1 MDSGWLFY
9 QVGKFIVNIVPFF
22 RSGVV
27 LSIVI
32 LDLQNPK
39 RRTLLVHY
47 IAFNDA
53 VRSRENQYNAGM
65 ETRQYH
71 YAGVGIPADQCALST
86 GLVIS

>member
-1 MDSGWLFY
+1 MGSGWLFY
-9 QVGKFIVNIVPFF
+9 QVGKFIVNLVPLF
-22 RSGVV
+22 RSGVA

-53 VRSRENQYNAGM
+53 VCSRENQYNAGM
-65 ETRQYH
+65 ETRQCH
-71 YAGVGIPADQCALST
+71 YTGVGIPADHCALST

>member
-1 MDSGWLFY
+1 MGSGLLFY

-39 RRTLLVHY
+39 RRTLLVH
-47 IAFNDA
+47 
-53 VRSRENQYNAGM
+53 
-65 ETRQYH
+65 
-71 YAGVGIPADQCALST
+71 
-86 GLVIS
+86 